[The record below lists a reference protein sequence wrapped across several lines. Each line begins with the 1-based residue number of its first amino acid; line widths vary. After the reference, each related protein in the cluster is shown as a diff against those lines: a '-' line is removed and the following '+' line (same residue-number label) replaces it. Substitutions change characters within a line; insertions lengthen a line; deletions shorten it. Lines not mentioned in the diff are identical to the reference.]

1 MVSSGKYTT
10 WGTNTID
17 GQMFT
22 LVKVK
27 GEEQVF
33 YAVFG
38 AQGLMAID
46 EAAEFE
52 DRRIV
57 ETEYQ

>member
-1 MVSSGKYTT
+1 MNSGKYTT
-10 WGTNTID
+10 WGTNEI
-17 GQMFT
+17 GGRVVT

-27 GEEQVF
+27 GEEDVF
-33 YAVFG
+33 YAVFDKVG
-38 AQGLMAID
+38 MTAID
-46 EAAEFE
+46 AAAEFE